1 MKLKKFVQE
10 VVRESK
16 RVRWPKTDALVS
28 SILIVIVITVFAALA
43 LTLEDLAVAELL
55 GQIRSAFESL
65 R

>member
-1 MKLKKFVQE
+1 MKLNKFVQE
-10 VVRESK
+10 VARESR
-16 RVRWPKTDALVS
+16 RVRWPKTDVLVS
-28 SILIVIVITVFAALA
+28 SILIVIVITVFSALA

>member
-1 MKLKKFVQE
+1 MNVKKFLQE
-10 VVRESK
+10 VTRESK
-16 RVRWPKTDALVS
+16 RIRWPKSDTLIS
-28 SILIVIVITVFAALA
+28 SIVVVIVITVFSALA

>member
-1 MKLKKFVQE
+1 MNLKKFFQE
-10 VVRESK
+10 VTRESK
-16 RVRWPKTDALVS
+16 RVRWPKSDALIS
-28 SILIVIVITVFAALA
+28 SIIVVIVITVFSALA

>member
-1 MKLKKFVQE
+1 MNVKKFLQE
-10 VVRESK
+10 VTRESK
-16 RVRWPKTDALVS
+16 RVRWPKTDALIS
-28 SILIVIVITVFAALA
+28 SIVVVIIITVFSALA

>member
-1 MKLKKFVQE
+1 MNIKKFFQE
-10 VVRESK
+10 VAREAK
-16 RVRWPKTDALVS
+16 RVRWPQTNALLT
-28 SILIVIVITVFAALA
+28 SIFIVIIITVFSAFA

>member
-1 MKLKKFVQE
+1 MKFRKFFQE
-10 VVRESK
+10 VAREAK
-16 RVRWPKTDALVS
+16 RVRWPQTDALLS
-28 SILIVIVITVFAALA
+28 SILIVIIITVFSAFV